1 MAMRKTF
8 EDEQLVWTPADNNS
22 LKSRDKG
29 SVMFPAKGGF
39 VSMIAEVKDPEDEN
53 ASMINLDILEEVKKF
68 SDDMQTSKVKINETE
83 VNWTDVCNKI
93 MGKCLVMESILQ
105 WGYDNQNQ
113 WKPKD
118 LYASDAELLSAV

>member
-1 MAMRKTF
+1 MRKTF

-22 LKSRDKG
+22 LKSRNKG

-53 ASMINLDILEEVKKF
+53 ASIINLDILEEVKKF

-93 MGKCLVMESILQ
+93 MGKCLVMESIL
-105 WGYDNQNQ
+105 
-113 WKPKD
+113 
-118 LYASDAELLSAV
+118 